1 MTLCKQ
7 FTSDIWNSFVLKG
20 ACSFIWESNVVLL
33 TPELWLC
40 KHGCPYSIHNSE
52 VSLFGAF
59 VDPLW
64 KKPITK
70 SKGKGLGAQ
79 PQKRPHLVY
88 LVGSNKSSNELG
100 YLNIEVDGKTSWR
113 CCVRR
118 LTRCFMRTVQQNV
131 FLILNRV
138 PVTYVTDP
146 EIIRPSI
153 PVMMHS
159 LDQKVMARKAKARK
173 CTTEIAGNIQA
184 KVGRQEEKKR
194 KTTQA
199 VKTTPHIKFRK
210 SKPLWYRVP

>member
-146 EIIRPSI
+146 ELIRPSI
-153 PVMMHS
+153 PVMTHS
-159 LDQKVMARKAKARK
+159 FVGKVRAVDPMGLNQPKAL
-173 CTTEIAGNIQA
+173 ISSWSLIQA
-184 KVGRQEEKKR
+184 ENNCCSGWFNQTVESSSNQWE
-194 KTTQA
+194 T
-199 VKTTPHIKFRK
+199 VDF
-210 SKPLWYRVP
+210 